1 MKPKLLFLLI
11 LLPALAVFLLFTG
24 CEEDNSDGY
33 GPEEAY
39 VIGYDPCTVIYDTTN
54 NSWVGS
60 QGYVV
65 TLSERED
72 TVLTY
77 NLPDTLFDFPPEYFC
92 FPCEGSFPRSEWK
105 TYKMTIDYEYVEED
119 EKFFAIC
126 LAIIPLW
133 WIDSVTDRGTE
144 IKIINVTR

>member
-1 MKPKLLFLLI
+1 MKTLKIIFLSI
-11 LLPALAVFLLFTG
+11 LLPVLIVFISCTG
-24 CEEDNSDGY
+24 CEKNNDDY

-39 VIGYDPCTVIYDTTN
+39 VIGYDPCTVIYDTTE

-77 NLPDTLFDFPPEYFC
+77 NLPDTLFDFPPEFFC
-92 FPCEGSFPRSEWK
+92 SPCEGAFPRSEWK
-105 TYKMTIDYEYVEED
+105 TYKMMIDYEYVEED
-119 EKFFAIC
+119 ERFFAIC
-126 LAIIPLW
+126 LDIIPLS
-133 WIDSVTDRGTE
+133 WINSVTDRGTQ
-144 IKIINVTR
+144 IKIKNVTR